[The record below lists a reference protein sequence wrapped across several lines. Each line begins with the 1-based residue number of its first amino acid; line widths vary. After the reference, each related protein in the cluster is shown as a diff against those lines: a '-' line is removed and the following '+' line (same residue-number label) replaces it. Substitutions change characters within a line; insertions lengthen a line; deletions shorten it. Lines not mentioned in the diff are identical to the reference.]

1 MRKALF
7 FILMIAALALVLR
20 LLNYLGSSLAEGGLR
35 RYSSLEAAERDLGPL
50 PSTLPSYYPETYEWP
65 PGEILAQGEPLPLVL
80 IHVRERDSGRIS
92 LAIREADHRISDPPP
107 LRLAPTRVYSR
118 QDIDLKG
125 HPAELVFADCG
136 ENIRC
141 LQLAWS
147 DGENNTTLVALG
159 SEEELLRVARSMITA
174 K

>member
-35 RYSSLEAAERDLGPL
+35 SYSSLEAAERDLGPL
-50 PSTLPSYYPETYEWP
+50 PTTLPSYYPDTYEWP
-65 PGEILAQGEPLPLVL
+65 PGEILAQGEPHPLVL
-80 IHVRERDSGRIS
+80 IHVKERKSDRIG

-107 LRLAPTRVYSR
+107 LRLSPTRVHSR
-118 QDIDLKG
+118 QTVDLKG
-125 HPAELVFADCG
+125 HPAELAFADCG
-136 ENIRC
+136 EGVRC
-141 LQLAWS
+141 FQLSWS
-147 DGENNTTLVALG
+147 DDERNTTLVALG